1 MNMEELDLL
10 KKNWQKTDTFNQV
23 SESDIYGMLQKKSTS
38 IVRWLLIISILE
50 FLFWTIVSFFGDSD
64 ELFGNKEL
72 DTFMM
77 ISNYLEYLGYGIIL
91 VFIYLLFQKYKKI
104 SVTVSTKQL
113 MIDILNTKKIV
124 QYYVWYNLIVLV
136 LCIFLGVYFAVIIN
150 SESHYIIDK
159 INSSTKYLIGGII
172 FLVLLIAVFL
182 GIFWLFYRLL
192 YGILLKKL
200 YANYKELQKIDL

>member
-150 SESHYIIDK
+150 SESHYIIEDRK
-159 INSSTKYLIGGII
+159 S
-172 FLVLLIAVFL
+172 VV
-182 GIFWLFYRLL
+182 
-192 YGILLKKL
+192 
-200 YANYKELQKIDL
+200 

>member
-159 INSSTKYLIGGII
+159 INSSTKYLIGGIL
-172 FLVLLIAVFL
+172 FLVMLIAVFL
-182 GIFWLFYRLL
+182 GIFWLFYKLL